1 MIDPPAWNAEDL
13 RRLRDEARAAFR
25 RERLEEP
32 LEEYAARFEEWQGVF
47 ENLLEMT
54 VDLSSLG
61 VDELLGVV
69 TDKRN
74 LDAFRYLA
82 GPPISEA
89 DLQTLAEVESIAP
102 ARLRADHALITRL
115 AGVVMDGLDRRRFPW
130 VSENREATDS
140 ERRAAIL
147 ASASLRAHQA
157 VQTWR
162 RNEAKKSQEEQMK
175 TVLRECGFTEVTKR
189 DVSNLSQAPG
199 KGEFC
204 GEALFGTRR
213 ADIIVGLWDGR
224 KSPME
229 CKVSNSEVN
238 SVKRLNNDA
247 AVKAQNWQ
255 SDFGSRNI
263 VPAAVLSGVYKL
275 ENLQEAQ
282 TRGLSLFWAHDLTTL
297 REWLARMKKAEEAR

>member
-1 MIDPPAWNAEDL
+1 MIDPPAWTAEDL
-13 RRLRDEARAAFR
+13 GRLRDEARAAFR

-32 LEEYAARFEEWQGVF
+32 LEQYAAQFEDWQGVF
-47 ENLLEMT
+47 ENLLEAT

-61 VDELLGVV
+61 AEELLGIV

-82 GPPISEA
+82 GPPISED

-102 ARLRADHALITRL
+102 ARLRADHALIARL
-115 AGVVMDGLDRRRFPW
+115 AQIVMDGLDRRRFPW
-130 VSENREATDS
+130 VSENREATES

-162 RNEAKKSQEEQMK
+162 RNEAKKSQEEQVK
-175 TVLRECGFTEVTKR
+175 AVLRECGFKEVAKR

-199 KGEFC
+199 NGEFC
-204 GEALFGTRR
+204 GEATFGTRR
-213 ADIIVGLWDGR
+213 ADLIVGLWDGR

-255 SDFGSRNI
+255 HDFGSRNV

-282 TRGLSLFWAHDLTTL
+282 DRGLTLFWAHDLTTL
-297 REWLARMKKAEEAR
+297 REWLAAMKNEKSKR

>member
-13 RRLRDEARAAFR
+13 QRLRDEARAAFR

-32 LEEYAARFEEWQGVF
+32 LEQYAAQFEDWQGVF
-47 ENLLEMT
+47 ENLLEAT
-54 VDLSSLG
+54 VDLSALG
-61 VDELLGVV
+61 PDELLGIV
-69 TDKRN
+69 TDKKN

-82 GPPISEA
+82 GPPVSED
-89 DLQTLAEVESIAP
+89 DLQTLAELESIAP
-102 ARLRADHALITRL
+102 ARLRADHALIARL
-115 AGVVMDGLDRRRFPW
+115 AQVVMAGLDRRRFPW
-130 VSENREATDS
+130 VSENREATEA

-162 RNEAKKSQEEQMK
+162 RNEAKKTQEEQVK
-175 TVLRECGFTEVTKR
+175 AVLRECEFVEVAKR
-189 DVSNLSQAPG
+189 DVSNLSQAPA

-204 GEALFGTRR
+204 GEATFGTRR
-213 ADIIVGLWDGR
+213 ADLIVGLWDGR
-224 KSPME
+224 KAPME

-255 SDFGSRNI
+255 HDFGSRNV

-282 TRGLSLFWAHDLTTL
+282 TRGLTLFWAHDLTTL
-297 REWLARMKKAEEAR
+297 REWLARMREAERSP

>member
-1 MIDPPAWNAEDL
+1 MTDPPAWSAEDL

-32 LEEYAARFEEWQGVF
+32 LEQYTARFEEWQGIF
-47 ENLLEMT
+47 ENLLEAT
-54 VDLSSLG
+54 VDLSALG
-61 VDELLGVV
+61 PEELLGIV
-69 TDKRN
+69 TDQQN

-82 GPPISEA
+82 GPPISKD

-102 ARLRADHALITRL
+102 TRLRADHGLIDRL
-115 AGVVMDGLDRRRFPW
+115 ARVVMDGLDRRRFPW
-130 VSENREATDS
+130 VSEEREATEE

-162 RNEAKKSQEEQMK
+162 RNDAKKSQEEQVK
-175 TVLRECGFTEVTKR
+175 AVLVECGFKEVAKR

-204 GEALFGTRR
+204 GEARFGTRR

-224 KSPME
+224 KSPIE

-247 AVKAQNWQ
+247 AVKALGWRE
-255 SDFGSRNI
+255 DFGSRNV

-282 TRGLSLFWAHDLTTL
+282 IRGLVLFWAHDLNAL
-297 REWLARMKKAEEAR
+297 REWLSRMWSAENKV